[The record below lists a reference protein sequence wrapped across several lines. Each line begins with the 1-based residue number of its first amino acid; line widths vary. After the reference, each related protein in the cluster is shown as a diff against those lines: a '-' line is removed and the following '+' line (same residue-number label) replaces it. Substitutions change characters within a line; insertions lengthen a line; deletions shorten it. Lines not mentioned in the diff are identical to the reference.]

1 MSKSQEKLKTELE
14 MECPHRTW
22 LSARNYQVP
31 NEVDIQARIEI
42 LGRKKTSASW

>member
-31 NEVDIQARIEI
+31 NEVDIQARKGTP
-42 LGRKKTSASW
+42 GRRTPSVFW